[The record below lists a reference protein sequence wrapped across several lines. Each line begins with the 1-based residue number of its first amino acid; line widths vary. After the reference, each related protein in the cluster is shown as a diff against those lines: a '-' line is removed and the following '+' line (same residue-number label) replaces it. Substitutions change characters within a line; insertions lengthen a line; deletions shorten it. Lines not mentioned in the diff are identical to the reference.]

1 MATLIN
7 LNTNQKVPLMNSWLG
22 LSVDFDLQM
31 GLHEWLI
38 NGREQV
44 SVKDLSVL
52 PSSFSSAL
60 PGVTVHS
67 FLLIRTI
74 SSPDVPGKI
83 NSFVFL
89 HAWRPGSHDRS

>member
-1 MATLIN
+1 
-7 LNTNQKVPLMNSWLG
+7 MNSWLG

-74 SSPDVPGKI
+74 SSPDVPAKSTHLCFCMRGG
-83 NSFVFL
+83 
-89 HAWRPGSHDRS
+89 PGVMTGAKTPLGQACKDMG

>member
-1 MATLIN
+1 
-7 LNTNQKVPLMNSWLG
+7 MNSLLR

-31 GLHEWLI
+31 GLPEWLI

-44 SVKDLSVL
+44 SVKDLSVF

-74 SSPDVPGKI
+74 SSPDVPAKSTHLCFCIHGGPRVMTGAKT
-83 NSFVFL
+83 SLGQACEGVV
-89 HAWRPGSHDRS
+89 

>member
-1 MATLIN
+1 
-7 LNTNQKVPLMNSWLG
+7 MNSLLR

-44 SVKDLSVL
+44 SVKDLSVF

-74 SSPDVPGKI
+74 SSPYVQAKSTHLGFCI
-83 NSFVFL
+83 R
-89 HAWRPGSHDRS
+89 RPKSHDGS